1 MKRFLTPAETPSAN
15 RIAVLLAA
23 TLILTTSCIYDAP
36 NDRFY
41 RTLWVCEEAPLESL
55 TVEFLCGGSVSA
67 IAPHAIG
74 SYGTYD
80 TQGNT
85 AYFIDL
91 RLSNYS
97 DSAPRT
103 IILEEA
109 HRSNDQLL
117 LCWHYSDSPVSYTT
131 HLVRKGS
138 YD

>member
-1 MKRFLTPAETPSAN
+1 MKRFFTPAETPSAN
-15 RIAVLLAA
+15 LTTILLAA
-23 TLILTTSCIYDAP
+23 TLILTTSCIFEAP

-55 TVEFLCGGSVSA
+55 TVEFLCGGSVCT

-85 AYFIDL
+85 AYFINL
-91 RLSNYS
+91 RLSNYH

-117 LCWHYSDSPVSYTT
+117 LRWHYSDSPVSYTT

>member
-1 MKRFLTPAETPSAN
+1 MKRFLTPAEAQSASLTV
-15 RIAVLLAA
+15 VLLAA
-23 TLILTTSCIYDAP
+23 TLILTSSCIYDAP

-55 TVEFLCGGSVSA
+55 TVEFLCGGSVCT

-103 IILEEA
+103 IILEKA

-117 LCWHYSDSPVSYTT
+117 LSWHYSDSPVSYTT

>member
-1 MKRFLTPAETPSAN
+1 MKRFLTPVETPSAN
-15 RIAVLLAA
+15 LIAVLLAA
-23 TLILTTSCIYDAP
+23 TLILTSSCIFEAP

-91 RLSNYS
+91 RLSNYH
-97 DSAPRT
+97 DSAPQT

-109 HRSNDQLL
+109 HRTDDLL
-117 LCWHYSDSPVSYTT
+117 LLSWHFAGSSVSYTT
-131 HLVRKGS
+131 RMVRKGS

>member
-15 RIAVLLAA
+15 RIAVLLLAMV
-23 TLILTTSCIYDAP
+23 ILTTSCIYDAP

-117 LCWHYSDSPVSYTT
+117 LSWHYSDSPVSYTT
-131 HLVRKGS
+131 RLVRKGS